1 MEPKLS
7 CMPQQPAWCLQP
19 YTTGTDEEGVTTE
32 SYFQEVQEQLEER
45 GEELEWSQDERV
57 ARSAPDNSDGE

>member
-1 MEPKLS
+1 MVS
-7 CMPQQPAWCLQP
+7 QP